1 MIVTKTAFAAL
12 AGVTKGA
19 VNLALH
25 RTPAILVETADGR
38 MDTADPVNAAYLE
51 RKKAKGEA
59 KLGRGR
65 PPGPSRKSVPA
76 PAKKAA
82 PPKAPIP
89 PRAPDHASEI
99 PDIEEP
105 DDDGPDNSGALYIRK
120 LKAEIRFKHEA
131 AEAHRLRRLERM
143 GLLVEREEVRK
154 VIGAFNAEL
163 RIRLLELPQAI
174 APRLLALAKSGAA
187 EHELIALLEDEIAR
201 GVDGAKG
208 VVERSKVVGA

>member
-1 MIVTKTAFAAL
+1 MTISKVAFAAL
-12 AGVTKGA
+12 AGVSRAAITQGIKA
-19 VNLALH
+19 
-25 RTPAILVETADGR
+25 TPPLIIETPEGQV
-38 MDTADPVNAAYLE
+38 DTADPLNAAYLE

-65 PPGPSRKSVPA
+65 PPGPSRKTAPA

-82 PPKAPIP
+82 PAKAPA
-89 PRAPDHASEI
+89 PRAPDPAPEI

-105 DDDGPDNSGALYIRK
+105 DDEGRDDSGGLYIRK

-131 AEAHRLRRLERM
+131 AEAHRMRRLERM

>member
-51 RKKAKGEA
+51 RKKAKAAE
-59 KLGRGR
+59 KKGRGR
-65 PPGPSRKSVPA
+65 PPGPSRNATHKGS
-76 PAKKAA
+76 PAKAV
-82 PPKAPIP
+82 PI
-89 PRAPDHASEI
+89 PRAPDHVPEI
-99 PDIEEP
+99 PDTEEP

-201 GVDGAKG
+201 AVDGAKG